1 MEIIKKYLQHRRD
14 YIARDNNKENKNI
27 YKLKEIE
34 KAEVAMKKSAAAIA
48 AAENDELEDD
58 AAEEALA
65 EAEGVVSEIERQFG
79 K

>member
-1 MEIIKKYLQHRRD
+1 
-14 YIARDNNKENKNI
+14 
-27 YKLKEIE
+27 
-34 KAEVAMKKSAAAIA
+34 MKKSAAAIA